1 MMNEKVVLV
10 LVLVPFTIQLC
21 GSQFLHRHRE
31 GLCVTVG
38 ALRMLRIVISVPV
51 HTVRRWLVLKWAVEV
66 RTAGSFSCVPTVLYN
81 LYVR

>member
-21 GSQFLHRHRE
+21 GSQFLHRHRK

-51 HTVRRWLVLKWAVEV
+51 HTVRRWLVLKGAVEV
-66 RTAGSFSCVPTVLYN
+66 RPAGSF
-81 LYVR
+81 